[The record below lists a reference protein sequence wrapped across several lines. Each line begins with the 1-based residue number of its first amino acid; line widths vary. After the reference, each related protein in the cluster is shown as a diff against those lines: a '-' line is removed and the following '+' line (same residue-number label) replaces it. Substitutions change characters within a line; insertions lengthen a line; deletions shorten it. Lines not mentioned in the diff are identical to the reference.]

1 MTRRYWETVP
11 LGQMTKAQWEGLC
24 DGCGKCCLLKLED
37 EDDGELTYTNIACRL
52 FDDTTCRCMNYPIR
66 RMLVQG
72 CVVLTPDNL
81 PETVPWMPRTC
92 AYRLLHEGKP
102 LADWHPLISGRA
114 ETVHEAGISM
124 RNATVPEY
132 EVAEEDWYDHAI
144 DEEV

>member
-1 MTRRYWETVP
+1 
-11 LGQMTKAQWEGLC
+11 
-24 DGCGKCCLLKLED
+24 
-37 EDDGELTYTNIACRL
+37 
-52 FDDTTCRCMNYPIR
+52 
-66 RMLVQG
+66 MLVQG